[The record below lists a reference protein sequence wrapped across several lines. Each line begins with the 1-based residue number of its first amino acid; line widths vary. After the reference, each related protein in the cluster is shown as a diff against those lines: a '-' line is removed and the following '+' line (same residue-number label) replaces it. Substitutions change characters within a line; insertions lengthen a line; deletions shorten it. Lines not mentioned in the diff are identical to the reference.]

1 MRVGNLAVSPSLPLT
16 ANYVPRGSADDLF
29 PGTWYL
35 TRVDD
40 KFRREYARRPLDL
53 PSEPECVCGG
63 SAAEVRTQPFQMC
76 DRSAPHDCGL

>member
-1 MRVGNLAVSPSLPLT
+1 MCVGNLAVSPLT

-53 PSEPECVCGG
+53 ASEPEC
-63 SAAEVRTQPFQMC
+63 AAEVRARVGRLARQRCSSSGVVTL
-76 DRSAPHDCGL
+76 AV